1 MLFKVT
7 KKAQRPAD
15 MNGKCFYCQQS
26 IGSYHKFDCVL
37 INKRV
42 KIRLTVDY
50 EINVPVGWRKEMI
63 EFHRNDGTWCSDN
76 LVKELQEIITTDTCL
91 CPLTNFEYLETT
103 GEPKLKE

>member
-15 MNGKCFYCQQS
+15 MNGKCFYCQQP
-26 IGSYHKFDCVL
+26 IGSYHK
-37 INKRV
+37 
-42 KIRLTVDY
+42 
-50 EINVPVGWRKEMI
+50 NVPVDWSREMI